1 MRLRV
6 IGYQVQVRLRTL
18 LPCFHKAHIENL
30 ALMVVGMVFAQ
41 SFSFP
46 AVFDGLQN
54 VLRQAGPQL
63 HVLSASRRRLAE
75 RTPRNSTP
83 PSVVLHS
90 SGRHSA
96 TRCRRKGQ
104 RQ

>member
-6 IGYQVQVRLRTL
+6 VGYQVQVRLRTL

-41 SFSFP
+41 SFSLP
-46 AVFDGLQN
+46 AVLTGFKR
-54 VLRQAGPQL
+54 LRQAGPQL
-63 HVLSASRRRLAE
+63 HVLLASRRRLAE
-75 RTPRNSTP
+75 RTPRDSTP
-83 PSVVLHS
+83 PSVVWHR